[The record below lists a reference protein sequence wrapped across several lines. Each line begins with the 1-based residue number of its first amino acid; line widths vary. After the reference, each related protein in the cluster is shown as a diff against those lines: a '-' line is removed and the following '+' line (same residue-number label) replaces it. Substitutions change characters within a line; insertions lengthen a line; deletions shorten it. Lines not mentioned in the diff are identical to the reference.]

1 MKERDFEL
9 SELYF
14 LQSELKISIERLI
27 ERGFFSK
34 DCMDYDWV
42 HYKLL
47 VRHYKKIQALIL
59 DTLDTFDEMYCDIY
73 GTEDVP
79 DDDC

>member
-14 LQSELKISIERLI
+14 LQSELKISIERFI
-27 ERGFFSK
+27 ERGFFDK

-59 DTLDTFDEMYCDIY
+59 DTLDEMYCDIY
-73 GTEDVP
+73 GTDDVP